1 MGLNGFIRG
10 ETWDYERI
18 TYDYRIGSPEKGV
31 NYYIRIQGYA
41 TEGDIDRGN
50 AVVQLMTPI
59 IGKHYYPHGIEYDE
73 ENFSKSL
80 IERATGLVIK
90 ARDRKSTRLNS
101 SNVAISYDVICFK
114 NKNIV
119 LYHYTTHIDL
129 YI

>member
-1 MGLNGFIRG
+1 VELENTGIEDILIDVEPLSHLMGLNGFIRG

-90 ARDRKSTRLNS
+90 ARE
-101 SNVAISYDVICFK
+101 AIEQYK
-114 NKNIV
+114 K
-119 LYHYTTHIDL
+119 
-129 YI
+129 